1 MNTSFENFGF
11 CLKFNVSLYMI
22 THTQKQLKT
31 IKNNLQNPV
40 KPKSD
45 LKHGHKGV
53 VNSIFRRAFELNQEL
68 FTRNHI

>member
-11 CLKFNVSLYMI
+11 CLRFNVSLYMI
-22 THTQKQLKT
+22 DTHTKT
-31 IKNNLQNPV
+31 VKNNLQNPV